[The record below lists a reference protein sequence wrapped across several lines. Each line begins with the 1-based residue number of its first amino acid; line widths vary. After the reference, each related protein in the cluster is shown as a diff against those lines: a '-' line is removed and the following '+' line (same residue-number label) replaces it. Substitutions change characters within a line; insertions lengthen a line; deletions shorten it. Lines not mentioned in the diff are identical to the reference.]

1 MKINIYNT
9 GVISFII
16 QILIQIIDT
25 FAILKKTDPSMS
37 LIKEL
42 LWIEYAVNIIEGT
55 FYIWMISSIHTVK
68 NITLHRYADWI
79 FSTPIMLFT
88 FIAYFIYL
96 NENVHNNVQYK
107 HVSQIIQT
115 EYQPI
120 VIILLLN
127 WIMLLF
133 GYLTELDYLSLYTGV
148 FLGFIPFI
156 IMFYIIFIKY
166 VDFNSQSFVIFNYVL
181 FFWSLYGVAALLP
194 YNAKNIMYNI
204 LDLFSKNIFSLFLA
218 YIILS
223 Q

>member
-9 GVISFII
+9 GIASFII

-25 FAILKKTDPSMS
+25 YALLKKTDASMNF
-37 LIKEL
+37 IKEL
-42 LWIEYAVNIIEGT
+42 LWIEYTVNIIEGM
-55 FYIWMISSIHTVK
+55 FYIWMIRSIDIVK
-68 NITLHRYADWI
+68 NITSHRYMDWI

-88 FIAYFIYL
+88 FIAYSIYL
-96 NENVHNNVQYK
+96 NDNINNIVQYK
-107 HVSQIIQT
+107 HVSEIVKT
-115 EYQPI
+115 EYFWI
-120 VIILLLN
+120 SIILLLN
-127 WIMLLF
+127 WTMLLF
-133 GYLTELDYLSLYTGV
+133 GYLTEIDYIGVYTGV

-156 IMFYIIFIKY
+156 LMFYIMFIKY
-166 VDFNSQSFVIFNYVL
+166 VELNSQSFLIFKYVV

-218 YIILS
+218 YLILS